1 MSASKPSKPS
11 PSRSTS
17 AMNQPA
23 APRPSPSPEQAS
35 QIVDQGLQLLE
46 NLLARWMSTPASTFQ
61 EQALRSLLPQF
72 LPSLQA
78 ELRKSPAATV
88 QVLAFVHQALGE
100 LLAVDAPQLLLP
112 ELARLASGN
121 NGTAST

>member
-1 MSASKPSKPS
+1 
-11 PSRSTS
+11 
-17 AMNQPA
+17 MNQPE
-23 APRPSPSPEQAS
+23 APRPSPSHAQAS

-46 NLLARWMSTPASTFQ
+46 DLLARWMSTPASTFQ

-78 ELRKSPAATV
+78 ELRKNPTATV
-88 QVLAFVHQALGE
+88 QVLAFVHQVLGDLLTNPEAPRLVLTLGE
-100 LLAVDAPQLLLP
+100 L
-112 ELARLASGN
+112 ASGH